1 MLNQESLEQI
11 KSEEQNLV
19 KNNQF
24 KILLASS
31 IVQGECT
38 TVDEICN
45 QFGLTFETA
54 LALTTDANFGTMLTK
69 FTKAKASIAF
79 SSEGTNRL
87 IGMMGNDDPKIRL
100 SAIKMLGEL
109 AGTLKNKQGDVNV
122 NVNLEQMVKQ
132 NETKN
137 ITPVENVI
145 REAKQN
151 IVIDLEN
158 E

>member
-1 MLNQESLEQI
+1 MC
-11 KSEEQNLV
+11 
-19 KNNQF
+19 
-24 KILLASS
+24 SS
-31 IVQGECT
+31 IVNGECT
-38 TVDEICN
+38 TIDDICSN
-45 QFGLTFETA
+45 FGLEFESA
-54 LALTTDANFGTMLTK
+54 LLLTTDPNFGTMLSR
-69 FTKAKASIAF
+69 FTKAKAQVAF

-87 IGMMGNDDPKIRL
+87 IGMMANDDPKVRL

-109 AGTLKNKQGDVNV
+109 AGTLKNKAGDVNV

-137 ITPVENVI
+137 ITPLENVV